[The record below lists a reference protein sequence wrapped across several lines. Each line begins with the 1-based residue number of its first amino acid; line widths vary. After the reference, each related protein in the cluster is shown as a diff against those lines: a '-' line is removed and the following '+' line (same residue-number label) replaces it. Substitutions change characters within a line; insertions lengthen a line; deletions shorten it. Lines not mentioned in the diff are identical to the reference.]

1 MSAEAAAYATVRY
14 RDIQVSYRPILDG
27 GGMDFGQ
34 EFVWVLEQKFGRVG
48 HLFEFCAGP
57 GFIGFSLLAHGL
69 CERLTLADIN
79 PEAVAACRTTVMANG
94 LESKV
99 AVYQSDCLDNIP
111 ATEKWNLVVS
121 NPPHWRSGEDAYVRD
136 MRMWDPGLRIH
147 EKFYRSI
154 GPYLAQGGSIL
165 MQENGSATRL
175 QDFLSMIER
184 NGLALVES
192 FKAKPIS
199 LLRCLLERRRLKYTR
214 PSQYYFVW
222 SRAAQ

>member
-1 MSAEAAAYATVRY
+1 VAYLHVQYKNLR
-14 RDIQVSYRPILDG
+14 VSYLPELDG

-34 EFVWVLEQKFGRVG
+34 EYLWVLEQKTGRVG

-69 CERLTLADIN
+69 CERLTVADIN
-79 PEAVAACRTTVMANG
+79 PAAVEACRTTVRENG

-111 ATEKWNLVVS
+111 PSEKWDLVVS

-136 MRMWDPGLRIH
+136 KRMWDPDLRIH
-147 EKFYRSI
+147 EKFYRGI
-154 GPYLAQGGSIL
+154 RPYLTPAGAIL
-165 MQENGSATRL
+165 IQENGSATKAE
-175 QDFLSMIER
+175 DFRPMIEA
-184 NGLALVES
+184 NGMTIVEE

-199 LLRCLLERRRLKYTR
+199 LLRCLLEGRRFKYAR
-214 PSQYYFVW
+214 PSQYYYLLV
-222 SRAAQ
+222 RPTQ

>member
-1 MSAEAAAYATVRY
+1 MSAEPDGYLKVRY
-14 RDIQVSYRPILDG
+14 RDIDVSYLPVLDG

-34 EFVWVLEQKFGRVG
+34 EYIWVLEEKFGRVG

-79 PEAVAACRTTVMANG
+79 PEAVAACRATVKANG
-94 LESKV
+94 LESRV
-99 AVYQSDCLDNIP
+99 AVYQSDCLDSIP
-111 ATEKWNLVVS
+111 AGEQWDLVVS

-154 GPYLAQGGSIL
+154 GPHLRPGGSIL
-165 MQENGSATRL
+165 MQENGSATKVE
-175 QDFLSMIER
+175 DFREMIEQ
-184 NGLALVES
+184 NGLAVVES

-199 LLRCLLERRRLKYTR
+199 LLRCLLERRRFKYAR
-214 PSQYYFVW
+214 PSQYYYILI
-222 SRAAQ
+222 RPAQ

>member
-1 MSAEAAAYATVRY
+1 VDYLQVQYKNIR
-14 RDIQVSYRPILDG
+14 VSYLPELDG

-34 EFVWVLEQKFGRVG
+34 EYIWVLEEKFGRVG

-79 PEAVAACRTTVMANG
+79 PAAVEACRATVKENR

-99 AVYQSDCLDNIP
+99 AVYQSDCLDDIP
-111 ATEKWNLVVS
+111 PNEKWDLVVS

-136 MRMWDPGLRIH
+136 MRMWDPDLRIH
-147 EKFYRSI
+147 DKFYRSI
-154 GPYLAQGGSIL
+154 RPYLKPGGAICI
-165 MQENGSATRL
+165 QENGSATKAA
-175 QDFLSMIER
+175 DFLPMIEA
-184 NGLALVES
+184 NGLVLVEE

-199 LLRCLLERRRLKYTR
+199 LLRCLLEGRRLKYAR
-214 PSQYYFVW
+214 PSQYYYLLVR
-222 SRAAQ
+222 SAQ

>member
-1 MSAEAAAYATVRY
+1 MAYSHVQYKNIRVAY
-14 RDIQVSYRPILDG
+14 HPALDG

-34 EFVWVLEQKFGRVG
+34 EFIWVLEQKFGRVG

-69 CERLTLADIN
+69 CERLTVADIN
-79 PEAVAACRTTVMANG
+79 PQAVEACRATVKQNA

-99 AVYQSDCLDNIP
+99 SVYQSDCLDEVP
-111 ATEKWNLVVS
+111 QSEKWDLVVS

-136 MRMWDPGLRIH
+136 KRMWDPELRIH

-154 GPYLAQGGSIL
+154 LPYLRPGGAIL
-165 MQENGSATRL
+165 MQENGSATNAE
-175 QDFLSMIER
+175 DFLPMIER
-184 NGLALVES
+184 NGLVLTEE

-199 LLRCLLERRRLKYTR
+199 ILRCLRERRRLKYAR
-214 PSQYYFVW
+214 PSQYYYLLIR
-222 SRAAQ
+222 SAQ

>member
-1 MSAEAAAYATVRY
+1 VDYQHVQY
-14 RDIQVSYRPILDG
+14 KDIRVSYLPELDG

-34 EFVWVLEQKFGRVG
+34 EYIWVLEEKTGKVG

-69 CERLTLADIN
+69 CDRLTVADIN
-79 PEAVAACRTTVMANG
+79 PKAVEACRATVKENG

-99 AVYQSDCLDNIP
+99 AVYQSDCLDDIP
-111 ATEKWNLVVS
+111 ASEKWDLVVS

-136 MRMWDPGLRIH
+136 MRMWDPDLRIH

-154 GPYLAQGGSIL
+154 RPYLKPQGAIL
-165 MQENGSATRL
+165 IQENGSATKAE
-175 QDFLSMIER
+175 DFRPMIEA
-184 NGLALVES
+184 NGMVIVEE

-199 LLRCLLERRRLKYTR
+199 FWRCLREGRRFKYAR
-214 PSQYYFVW
+214 PSQYYYLTV
-222 SRAAQ
+222 RAAQ